1 MVARPSFGRKRSVIC
16 LSPDNHSSGAHF
28 MKRHIMLTMTALCLA
43 SAHAHAYADDA
54 PCGMLESATGGNI
67 GLREGESVNF
77 THGGAL
83 THGVLHVYKD
93 GELYHVY
100 WQPIGGREQYVLA
113 NAGENAVRLI
123 SNPPRGEKVDTGP
136 GVLPAQKVL
145 SCPAL

>member
-1 MVARPSFGRKRSVIC
+1 MKRSTFHSIAAASC
-16 LSPDNHSSGAHF
+16 IACASLSID
-28 MKRHIMLTMTALCLA
+28 
-43 SAHAHAYADDA
+43 AHADDTA
-54 PCGMLESATGGNI
+54 PCGMLESATGGSI

-93 GELYHVY
+93 GELYRVY

-113 NAGENAVRLI
+113 NAGENSVRLI
-123 SNPPRGEKVDTGP
+123 SNPPRGERVDAGP

>member
-1 MVARPSFGRKRSVIC
+1 MAVMPGIGYQRVN
-16 LSPDNHSSGAHF
+16 L
-28 MKRHIMLTMTALCLA
+28 MKRHIFLSMVAASSLA
-43 SAHAHAYADDA
+43 CAFGSVAARADDA
-54 PCGMLESATGGNI
+54 PCGMLESATGGAI

-113 NAGENAVRLI
+113 NAGENSVRLI
-123 SNPPRGEKVDTGP
+123 SNPPRGEKVDAGP